1 MRTYGSGRNMNFGFG
16 RLMTPAIKWLL
27 IANFA
32 VYFLQAFAF
41 EPMVR
46 LFAFIPRDAV
56 MGLQIWRFAT
66 YMFLHVGFSHI
77 AFNMFGLWMF
87 GTQVERLWGS
97 RTFLIY
103 YFVCGLGGAAAY
115 GAFNLAGMNAFS
127 PMMGASGAVYGLLL
141 AFGLSFPDAIILAFM
156 IFPMKAKYFVALYG
170 LIELL
175 SIRSGSTIAHVA
187 HLGGMLA
194 GFIFLRTTVPALG
207 GMTDIGGIWRRYQTK
222 RRMRVVR
229 PEDHSGKSGS
239 RGGNGKNPD
248 QAEIDR
254 ILEKISRQGLQS
266 LSEKEQEV
274 LRRAGRK

>member
-1 MRTYGSGRNMNFGFG
+1 MNFGFG

-46 LFAFIPRDAV
+46 WFAFIPRDAV
-56 MGLQIWRFAT
+56 PGLQVWRFVT

-103 YFVCGLGGAAAY
+103 YFVCGLGGAAVY
-115 GAFNLAGMNAFS
+115 GVFNLVGMNAFS

-141 AFGLSFPDAIILAFM
+141 AFGLSFPEAIVLAGM

-170 LIELL
+170 VIELL
-175 SIRSGSTIAHVA
+175 SIRSGDAVAHVA

-194 GFIFLRTTVPALG
+194 GFIFLRSTIPALG
-207 GMTDIGGIWRRYQTK
+207 GATNLGGLWRRFQIK

-229 PEDHSGKSGS
+229 PQDHRGKSES
-239 RGGNGKNPD
+239 PGGNGKNPD

-266 LSEKEQEV
+266 LSEQEQGI